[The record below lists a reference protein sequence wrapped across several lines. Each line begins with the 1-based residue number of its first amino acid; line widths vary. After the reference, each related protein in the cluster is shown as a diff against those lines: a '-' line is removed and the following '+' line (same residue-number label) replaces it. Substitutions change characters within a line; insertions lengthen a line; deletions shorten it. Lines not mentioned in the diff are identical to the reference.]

1 MKGQSA
7 EKMTE
12 NGMARGGI
20 GARAGVSGTAGAA
33 PTDAGHP
40 FLAFL
45 NTVTDDG
52 KTRRRDSF
60 ETGDALL
67 EQLRAGGLDLPAETP
82 GAGQLRPLLMLR
94 EAAYGVL
101 SARAAGRRPAHEDR
115 LVVETAVKAAMW
127 DATLDTAG
135 VRPVWRPGPV
145 GGLHDRLALELN
157 AFLQSD
163 ELSRLRECRRCTHL
177 FLDHG
182 RGTGRRWCS
191 MARCGNR
198 AKAES
203 FRARRRPVT

>member
-1 MKGQSA
+1 
-7 EKMTE
+7 MTE
-12 NGMARGGI
+12 NGAAEGGI
-20 GARAGVSGTAGAA
+20 EAQDGLAKTAGAA
-33 PTDAGHP
+33 RTDAGHP

-52 KTRRRDSF
+52 KTRRRNSF
-60 ETGDALL
+60 ATGESLL
-67 EQLRAGGLDLPAETP
+67 AQLRAGGLELPPEAP
-82 GAGQLRPLLMLR
+82 GTGQMRALMALR
-94 EAAYGVL
+94 EAAYGLL
-101 SARAAGRRPAHEDR
+101 SALAAGRRPAHEDR
-115 LVVETAVKAAMW
+115 LVVETAIKAAMW
-127 DATLDTAG
+127 DATLATGAG
-135 VRPVWRPGPV
+135 RPLWRPGPV

-157 AFLQSD
+157 AFLQSG
-163 ELSRLRECRRCTHL
+163 ELLRLRECRRCTHL